1 MSERAQSIDT
11 GAEYLDR
18 ETQSKKDEQVIKEL
32 AALSLFEYDRVRNEK
47 AMELGVQ
54 PSSLDKEVKAAR
66 KDFQIDSFNLDDP
79 DPFPSPVNGADLLDE
94 IVTTLKRY
102 LVLPEHAATA
112 IALWIL
118 FTYVVDSVR
127 ICTMLAVTSPEKRCG
142 KTLTLTVLLKLTSK
156 ALPASN
162 ISPAA
167 LFRTT
172 EKLKPTLLIDEAD
185 SFLRNSEEMR
195 GILNSGHTREM
206 AFTIR
211 TVGDNHE
218 HKNFSTWGAKVIAAI
233 GKLKDT
239 IMDRCIEICMSRK
252 KPGEKVECLK
262 NFDGLEIKSRCV
274 RWSNDNAENIKNHE
288 PEIPISLHDRAADN
302 WEPLLSIA
310 ELAGGKWPEVA
321 KKAACALTQN
331 DVEEDSIKI
340 QLLAD
345 IRSIFK
351 PGKGCSSQPLKL
363 NVIDKIWTEELLNQL
378 HQIEESPWADW
389 RKGKALSARNLSRLL
404 KIFGIKS
411 QDLKM
416 EGINKKGY
424 RLKDFN
430 ECFTR
435 YLPATPLLDSGDA
448 TFSES
453 QYATQNQQVAEE
465 KPLETAPD
473 KEGSAV
479 AHKNRGKVVL

>member
-1 MSERAQSIDT
+1 MSNALEQAQQKID
-11 GAEYLDR
+11 ELINNDFD
-18 ETQSKKDEQVIKEL
+18 SQVIKEL
-32 AALSLFEYDRVRNEK
+32 AQLSPFQYDRVRNDK
-47 AMELGVQ
+47 AEELGVQ
-54 PSSLDKEVKAAR
+54 VTTLDKEVKTAR
-66 KDFQIDSFNLDDP
+66 KDFKVDSFNLDDP
-79 DPFPSPVNGADLLDE
+79 NPYSAPVNGADLLDE
-94 IVTTLKRY
+94 ISTTLKRY
-102 LVLPEHAATA
+102 LVLPEHAAET
-112 IALWIL
+112 IALWTL

-127 ICTMLAVTSPEKRCG
+127 ICTMLAITSPEKRCG
-142 KTLTLTVLLKLTSK
+142 KTLTLTVLLKLCSK

-185 SFLRNSEEMR
+185 TFLRNSEEMR

-218 HKNFSTWGAKVIAAI
+218 PKHFSTWGAKVIAAI

-274 RWSNDNAENIKNHE
+274 RWANDNAENIRKCE

-310 ELAGGKWPEVA
+310 ELAGGKWPKVA

-351 PGKGCSSQPLKL
+351 PGKGCDEQPLKL

-378 HQIEESPWADW
+378 YQIEESPWADW

-416 EGINKKGY
+416 DRVNKKGY
-424 RLKDFN
+424 RLEDFN

-453 QYATQNQQVAEE
+453 QYATQNKQVAEE
-465 KPLETAPD
+465 KPLEPASD

-479 AHKNRGKVVL
+479 ADKNRGKVVL